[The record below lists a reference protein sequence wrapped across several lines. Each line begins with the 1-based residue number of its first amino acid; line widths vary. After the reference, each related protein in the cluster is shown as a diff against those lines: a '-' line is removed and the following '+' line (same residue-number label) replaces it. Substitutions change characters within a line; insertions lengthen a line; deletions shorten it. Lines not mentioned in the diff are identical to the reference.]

1 MPKYKLTYFDV
12 RGRAEMTRMAF
23 AAGGIEFED
32 CRVKREEWAAL
43 KPSKLKIVKS
53 QSHLQS
59 LYDGCVL
66 LYTYNFILN
75 FFNHSYPKRYTHIS
89 ENDISIA
96 QVHNQPEHFLYI
108 IYTAYTPIPLDGVST
123 TFMAFLKNL

>member
-75 FFNHSYPKRYTHIS
+75 FFNHPYPKGTHIFQKMILALLKS
-89 ENDISIA
+89 ITSQNISYT
-96 QVHNQPEHFLYI
+96 LYTLLI
-108 IYTAYTPIPLDGVST
+108 EVNEKAASLLDYDRRC
-123 TFMAFLKNL
+123 N